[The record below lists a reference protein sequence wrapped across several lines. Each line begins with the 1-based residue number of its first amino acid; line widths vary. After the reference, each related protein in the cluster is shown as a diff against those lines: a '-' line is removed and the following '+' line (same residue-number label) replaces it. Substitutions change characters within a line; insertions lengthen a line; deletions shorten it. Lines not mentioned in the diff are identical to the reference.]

1 VFSLGVATQDGI
13 LGQLSTV
20 YLERLKEDYL
30 ETYRAR
36 IHELTAADITAAA
49 RRHFDSKNSEIVVV
63 GDGNQILEQA
73 ALFGDVTEYTAQGQ
87 EVVSGKRL

>member
-1 VFSLGVATQDGI
+1 MFSLGVATQDGV

-20 YLERLKEDYL
+20 YLERLPEDYL

-36 IHELTAADITAAA
+36 IHELSAADVMATA

-63 GDGNQILEQA
+63 GDRDQIAEQA
-73 ALFGDVTEYTAQGQ
+73 ALFGELPNTTRRGC
-87 EVVSGKRL
+87 K